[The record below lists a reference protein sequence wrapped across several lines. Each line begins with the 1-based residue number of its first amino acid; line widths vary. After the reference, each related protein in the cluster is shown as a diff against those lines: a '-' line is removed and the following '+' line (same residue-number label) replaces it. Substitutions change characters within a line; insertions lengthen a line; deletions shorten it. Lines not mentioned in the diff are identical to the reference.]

1 MGLGFLFLGFMFLF
15 DFETALSHADSA
27 EVYMLIDI
35 FPDVIGWVLILIG
48 LFLYARK
55 HAEFASLK
63 VFAFPML
70 AVSVFTLL
78 AGTLWYPV
86 FYTGGMRIAFLS
98 YLAHAVHFAELVFS
112 FLLFLKLQ
120 PICEKEKEPKL
131 ASSCRLMRTFVVTEG
146 ILYLLSFVL
155 RLALTSAKVAILAQR
170 LDYLFWVLV
179 IWFGAIL
186 LLRSDL
192 KLSD

>member
-15 DFETALSHADSA
+15 DFETALSHTDSA

-35 FPDVIGWVLILIG
+35 FPDVIGWVLILVG
-48 LFLYARK
+48 LFLYAKK
-55 HAEFASLK
+55 HAEFSSLK
-63 VFAFPML
+63 IFALPML
-70 AVSVFTLL
+70 AVAVFTLL

-86 FYTGGMRIAFLS
+86 FYVNGVGNAFLS
-98 YLAHAVHFAELVFS
+98 YFSIAVHAAELVFS
-112 FLLFLKLQ
+112 FLLFSKLQ

-131 ASSCRLMRTFVVTEG
+131 ASSCRLMRIFVCTEG
-146 ILYLLSFVL
+146 LLYALSLVL
-155 RLALTSAKVAILAQR
+155 RLALRGAMAAVLVQR
-170 LDYLFWVLV
+170 LDYLFWVLA
-179 IWFGAIL
+179 IWYGAIL